1 MLHKAPSSQTKYIAQ
16 VELSIGD
23 VESLLQIPIIIRIAS
38 KVARCK
44 AVRSY
49 TQLLHAAVPSHCYH
63 CYHCLVP

>member
-23 VESLLQIPIIIRIAS
+23 VKLLQIPIIIRIAS
-38 KVARCK
+38 KVALCK

-49 TQLLHAAVPSHCYH
+49 TKLLHAAVLYGAIIVLCHD
-63 CYHCLVP
+63 